1 MLDITFYRDDFRR
14 RDAPLAAT
22 STEIDFLIEDKK
34 VVIIDDVLFSGRS
47 IRAALTAIQS
57 YGRPENIELLV
68 LIDRRFSRH
77 LPIQPNYRGRQVDA
91 INEERVLV
99 SWKET
104 DKKDAVYIEQN
115 NMDQLSVEHLLGIK
129 YLNTNDIDLIFKT
142 ADHFKEVINRPIK
155 KVPSLRDITIAN
167 LFFENSTRTK
177 LSFELA
183 EKRLSADVINFSA
196 GQSSVKKGETLI
208 DTVNNILSMK
218 VDIVVMR
225 HGNVG
230 AGVFLSK
237 HVDAKIIN
245 AGDGT
250 HEHPT
255 QALLDSYSIREKL
268 GSVKGKKIVIVG
280 DILHS
285 RVALSNI
292 FALQLQGAQ
301 VKVCGPTT
309 LIPKYISSLGVEVET
324 NLKKALEWCDV
335 ANVLRVQHERMDI
348 KYFPSTREYTQ
359 LFGINKEI
367 LDNLG
372 KKIVIMHP
380 GPINR
385 GVEITSDV
393 ADSDQSIIL
402 NQVENGVAV
411 RMAVIYLLAQQIKR

>member
-1 MLDITFYRDDFRR
+1 
-14 RDAPLAAT
+14 
-22 STEIDFLIEDKK
+22 
-34 VVIIDDVLFSGRS
+34 
-47 IRAALTAIQS
+47 
-57 YGRPENIELLV
+57 
-68 LIDRRFSRH
+68 
-77 LPIQPNYRGRQVDA
+77 
-91 INEERVLV
+91 V
-99 SWKET
+99 SE
-104 DKKDAVYIEQN
+104 
-115 NMDQLSVEHLLGIK
+115 LSVEHLLGIK
-129 YLNTNDIDLIFKT
+129 YLKPSDIDVIFKT

-237 HVDAKIIN
+237 HVNAKIIN

-268 GSVKGKKIVIVG
+268 GSVKGKKIVIIG

-309 LIPKYISSLGVEVET
+309 LIPKHIASLGVTVET

-359 LFGINKEI
+359 LFGINQEI

-393 ADSDQSIIL
+393 ADSNDSIIL

>member
-1 MLDITFYRDDFRR
+1 
-14 RDAPLAAT
+14 
-22 STEIDFLIEDKK
+22 
-34 VVIIDDVLFSGRS
+34 
-47 IRAALTAIQS
+47 
-57 YGRPENIELLV
+57 
-68 LIDRRFSRH
+68 
-77 LPIQPNYRGRQVDA
+77 
-91 INEERVLV
+91 
-99 SWKET
+99 
-104 DKKDAVYIEQN
+104 
-115 NMDQLSVEHLLGIK
+115 MDQLSVSHLLGIK
-129 YLNTNDIDLIFKT
+129 YLKATDIDLIFKT

-196 GQSSVKKGETLI
+196 SQSSVKKGETLI

-237 HVDAKIIN
+237 HVNAKIIN

-268 GSVKGKKIVIVG
+268 GTVKGKKIVIVG

-301 VKVCGPTT
+301 IKVCGPTT
-309 LIPKYISSLGVEVET
+309 LIPKYITSLGVEVET

-348 KYFPSTREYTQ
+348 KYFPSTREYTK
-359 LFGINKEI
+359 LFGINKEL

-372 KKIVIMHP
+372 KKIVVMHP

-385 GVEITSDV
+385 GVEITSEV

-411 RMAVIYLLAQQIKR
+411 RMAIIYLLAQQIKR